1 MSTGR
6 IAALAL
12 AAVLLGAGVL
22 AVTGIPA
29 GFLVEAFKGR
39 IESETGYR
47 LRVSGAARI
56 GLWPN
61 PALSFSD
68 IGVLDAAKNSREELF
83 AAQSIEAGLALAP
96 LFRGRVEIADI
107 TINKPI
113 VRMTISR
120 DRAPTPAAPGRA
132 SAGGG
137 GGADVDIGRVTVKN
151 GTVILSD
158 PRRGTESRVEGI
170 QLDARLPGTGRLLDV
185 TGAGRIGTQPL
196 RLQVRSTAPSRAG
209 IAAHPIDLQFE
220 APGVLEGPLTASTN
234 VTLADKVLKAESLS
248 GKIGQHGFAGTLAAD
263 FSAAKPSINA
273 AFGFQ
278 RLELFPPVPGEVRKS
293 EPAAA
298 AGGQAPPSP
307 VKPWSDKPF
316 DLDDLNFFDAVIRL
330 TATDLSIG
338 KVRLAPV
345 SIQANIANGVLDLAL
360 NKSALYDGQ
369 VQGRVIVDASGE
381 TLTQA
386 MRFDIDGVRAFPLL
400 SDAADF
406 STIDG
411 RMRAKLDLSARG
423 NSPKD
428 MVSTL
433 GGTADFLFQDGELRG
448 LNIAQMVRTLMAQIL
463 SGWQENGA
471 QKTDFSQLS
480 ATFKLANGQA
490 TTTDLSMTGP
500 LVRLRG
506 AGTADIL
513 TRELSFRLDPRVV
526 ATLEGQGAQ
535 QADPLGLGVPVIV
548 QGSWDAPQIYPD
560 IADIQNNPQA
570 AYEKLRQL
578 GSGLFQLFGGSSD
591 QKGSGQSGGTGIGKS
606 ISDLFGSKDPGN
618 SGQGRGSADQP
629 PGNGKDGREN
639 DLPGAALDLLRG
651 LFGK

>member
-1 MSTGR
+1 MSKGR

-61 PALSFSD
+61 PAVSFSD
-68 IGVLDAAKNSREELF
+68 IGVLDPAKNSREELF
-83 AAQSIEAGLALAP
+83 AAQSVEAGLALAP
-96 LFRGRVEIADI
+96 LLRGRVEIADI
-107 TINKPI
+107 TINSPT
-113 VRMTISR
+113 VRITISR
-120 DRAPTPAAPGRA
+120 DRAPTPAASGRV
-132 SAGGG
+132 SAGEGA
-137 GGADVDIGRVTVKN
+137 GADVDIGRVTVKD
-151 GTVILSD
+151 GAVILSD

-185 TGAGRIGTQPL
+185 TGEGRIGTQPL

-234 VTLADKVLKAESLS
+234 VTLADKVLKAENLS
-248 GKIGQHGFAGTLAAD
+248 GKVGAHGFAGALAAD

-273 AFGFQ
+273 EFGFQ
-278 RLELFPPVPGEVRKS
+278 RLELFPPAPAETRKT
-293 EPAAA
+293 EPAGA
-298 AGGQAPPSP
+298 AGGQAQPAPA
-307 VKPWSDKPF
+307 KQWSDRPV

-360 NKSALYDGQ
+360 NKSGLYEGQ
-369 VQGRVIVDASGE
+369 VQGRVIVDASGA

-433 GGTADFLFQDGELRG
+433 GGNADFLFQDGELRG

-535 QADPLGLGVPVIV
+535 QSDPLGLGVPVIV

-560 IADIQNNPQA
+560 IAEIQNNPQA
-570 AYEKLRQL
+570 AFDKLRQL
-578 GSGLFQLFGGSSD
+578 GSGLFSLFGGD
-591 QKGSGQSGGTGIGKS
+591 QKGSGKTGETDIGKT
-606 ISDLFGSKDPGN
+606 ISDLFNGGATKKDGQ
-618 SGQGRGSADQP
+618 SGGAAGGTAQP
-629 PGNGKDGREN
+629 PAEGGNKDT

-651 LFGK
+651 LLGK